1 MSPYSGTSRLDLF
14 NLAENFKF
22 DREFQDSILVHFLAE
37 PEKFLVYG
45 EILKPSY
52 FEGAQATIVAYALMG
67 YIKDYGKA
75 PKWPT
80 LKQLAIEQNKKLSL
94 AVDDE
99 VLEYIAKLREMD
111 TTDGD
116 FVVSRV
122 IGFARERATVNAI
135 RSAIDMMKEGK
146 TPEDGFTKFFQEA
159 TQVGQNIEDLGLLF
173 HADYEKVIDKITR
186 MDYGSPTGYPQWDKI
201 WRRGWGPGWLIVLLA
216 PPKRYK
222 TGMCLNLALN
232 MISPMVEGDVLYY
245 PCEIT
250 QELAFAR
257 ALTNITR
264 LGTNVIYDSPGKF
277 IEASKAAILTH
288 AAGNLII
295 KGYPAGTA
303 TIQTIRN
310 HAKMA
315 IAHYG
320 IKKLKA
326 IIIDY
331 ADTVQPSGKY
341 EKEYMKQAGVY
352 TEARALGAE
361 FKCPVIMPDRMT
373 KEATNKKTPD
383 MQAFQGAYAK
393 GGIVDAA
400 IGMCMTEEEYSQNI
414 LRTFVFVNRHGQA
427 FQHFRG
433 KVDPE
438 TMFIDIGEEIPYE
451 PEEDGGN
458 EFKGKEKKRLSRRET
473 TETLE
478 SIDE

>member
-1 MSPYSGTSRLDLF
+1 MADNY
-14 NLAENFKF
+14 KF
-22 DREFQDSILVHFLAE
+22 ESEFQDSILVHFIAE
-37 PEKFLVYG
+37 PERFMVYG

-52 FEGAQATIVAYALMG
+52 FEGAQATIVAYALMN
-67 YIKDYGKA
+67 YIKEYGKV
-75 PKWPT
+75 PRWPT
-80 LKQLAIEQNKKLSL
+80 LKQMAIEQNKKLSL
-94 AVDDE
+94 AVDSE
-99 VLEYIAKLREMD
+99 VIGYIERLREMD
-111 TTDGD
+111 ASDGD
-116 FVVSRV
+116 YVLSKV
-122 IGFARERATVNAI
+122 ISFARERATVNAI
-135 RSAIDMMKEGK
+135 RSAIDLMKEGK
-146 TPEDGFTKFFQEA
+146 TPDDGFTSLFQEA
-159 TQVGQNIEDLGLLF
+159 TQIGQNLEDMGLLF
-173 HADYEKVIDKITR
+173 HADYEKVIEKITKT
-186 MDYGSPTGYPQWDKI
+186 DYGSPTGYRQWDKI
-201 WRRGWGPGWLIVLLA
+201 WRRGWGPGWLVVFLA

-222 TGMCLNLALN
+222 TGICLNLALN
-232 MISPMVEGDVLYY
+232 MISPMCEGDVLYY

-257 ALTNITR
+257 ALNNITR
-264 LGTNVIYDSPGKF
+264 QGMNVIYDNPGKF
-277 IEASKAAILTH
+277 IESAKAAIQTH

-310 HAKMA
+310 HAKRA
-315 IAHYG
+315 ISHFG
-320 IKKLKA
+320 LKKLKA

-341 EKEYMKQAGVY
+341 EKEHLRQAGVY

-361 FKCPVIMPDRMT
+361 FNCPIIMPDRMT

-393 GGIVDAA
+393 GGIVDVA
-400 IGMCMTEEEYSQNI
+400 IGMCMTEEEYSQNV

-438 TMFIDIGEEIPYE
+438 TMFIDVGEEIPYE
-451 PEEDGGN
+451 PEEDGSN
-458 EFKGKEKKRLSRRET
+458 EFKGKGQKRLSRREH